1 MNSIALK
8 KTCHKFFL
16 QISAEVLLKGN
27 KVVLQ
32 TIPILNTKL
41 QGFILSS
48 FSDMYVKLKEVQE
61 PLCTELLF
69 TYHIVESFNGLG
81 WKGPKIIQF
90 LPPFHRQGH
99 LSLNQVAQSPT
110 QPGLLCFQEGGIH
123 NLAGQIPQCLHAT
136 YTWITICLQIKC
148 ETCWKEGKLF

>member
-48 FSDMYVKLKEVQE
+48 FSDMYVKLKE
-61 PLCTELLF
+61 
-69 TYHIVESFNGLG
+69 G
-81 WKGPKIIQF
+81 
-90 LPPFHRQGH
+90 
-99 LSLNQVAQSPT
+99 
-110 QPGLLCFQEGGIH
+110 
-123 NLAGQIPQCLHAT
+123 
-136 YTWITICLQIKC
+136 
-148 ETCWKEGKLF
+148 